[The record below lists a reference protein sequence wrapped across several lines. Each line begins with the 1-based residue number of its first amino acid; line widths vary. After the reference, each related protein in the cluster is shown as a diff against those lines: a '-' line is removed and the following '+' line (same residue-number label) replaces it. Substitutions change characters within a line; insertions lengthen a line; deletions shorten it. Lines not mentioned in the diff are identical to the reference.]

1 MGDYQRREF
10 PEALLDADSF
20 EDLPGKSQAA
30 IMKAEENR
38 PNLRIVG
45 DAWFEKLLPA
55 PGSLCW
61 ERWWSARAPSS
72 VRAAECLLT
81 LWRVPPRWRGRRR
94 GAGLLRGRRQRT
106 RLDRG
111 SDQVVLELTGNA
123 WGVARTIEPHVA
135 RVVVVTP
142 TDTGIRQARA

>member
-20 EDLPGKSQAA
+20 EDPPGKWQAA

-55 PGSLCW
+55 PRSLCW
-61 ERWWSARAPSS
+61 NGGGPRERL
-72 VRAAECLLT
+72 AACE
-81 LWRVPPRWRGRRR
+81 
-94 GAGLLRGRRQRT
+94 
-106 RLDRG
+106 RL
-111 SDQVVLELTGNA
+111 NA
-123 WGVARTIEPHVA
+123 Y
-135 RVVVVTP
+135 
-142 TDTGIRQARA
+142 